1 MGTESRE
8 GHGSTPGYSPARQLP
23 VPRILRCSREITP
36 PGHLPA
42 VRPFAAP
49 CRRGVDTAGPPTRLR
64 IGQCAGLGRRGPA
77 SSPGP
82 LITRR
87 RALPGPE
94 PTHGV
99 AVRAAR
105 REVRHGWAGWA
116 APRQHLA
123 SGCRGSTVPTGAATP
138 RHGPASLPRPDPRA
152 SPHRGSH
159 LLPAVAGQQHP
170 KSGLI
175 PFRFWPLDLRTGS
188 SRLGTGKTGPRT
200 GGN

>member
-8 GHGSTPGYSPARQLP
+8 GLGSTPGYSPARQLP

-36 PGHLPA
+36 PGHLPT

-64 IGQCAGLGRRGPA
+64 IGQCEGLRRRGPA

-105 REVRHGWAGWA
+105 REVMYVQKKKRVDQLRH
-116 APRQHLA
+116 
-123 SGCRGSTVPTGAATP
+123 
-138 RHGPASLPRPDPRA
+138 
-152 SPHRGSH
+152 H
-159 LLPAVAGQQHP
+159 LLPMYSYDPAEELHEAEQELLSDVGDPKVVHGWQSSYQH
-170 KSGLI
+170 K
-175 PFRFWPLDLRTGS
+175 RMPLLDI
-188 SRLGTGKTGPRT
+188 KT
-200 GGN
+200 